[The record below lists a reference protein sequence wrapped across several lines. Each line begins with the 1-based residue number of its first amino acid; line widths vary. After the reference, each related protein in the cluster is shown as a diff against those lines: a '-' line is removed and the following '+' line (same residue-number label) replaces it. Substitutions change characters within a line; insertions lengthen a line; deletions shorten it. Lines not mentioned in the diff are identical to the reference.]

1 LAKNQV
7 NPLISSPNDHLKKS
21 ITYCLL
27 CNIKTGINYA
37 THSDKFTLDNL
48 GKKMDE
54 GMLFV
59 LIILFA
65 FVLPIVMVG
74 TWTSHKKEMA
84 KANANLNNSE
94 KEKMQNELA
103 SVKSRLEVLEAIV
116 TDKKYQ
122 LHQEINELKAVD

>member
-1 LAKNQV
+1 
-7 NPLISSPNDHLKKS
+7 
-21 ITYCLL
+21 
-27 CNIKTGINYA
+27 
-37 THSDKFTLDNL
+37 
-48 GKKMDE
+48 MEE
-54 GMLFV
+54 GMVFV

-94 KEKMQNELA
+94 KENMKNELA
-103 SVKSRLEVLEAIV
+103 AVKGRLEVLEAIV

-122 LHQEINELKAVD
+122 LHQEITELKAVE